1 MDRAS
6 VTYAIQRLRI
16 DVVHAPP
23 PDTFGGMC
31 GFAGLR
37 VAGKRLRR
45 RTIWVDPRF
54 PEAVWIMVALHEAG
68 HALAPEDGDDHTEIL
83 GRSMQRLYRQLLG
96 MDPWVLRLVL
106 HPWWPFVV
114 GPFTLLCAQCVL
126 VAQIA
131 AARWARGRSGEGV
144 PVTPRPRPARARR
157 SRRPTR
163 GGRR

>member
-6 VTYAIQRLRI
+6 VTYAIQQLRI

-54 PEAVWIMVALHEAG
+54 
-68 HALAPEDGDDHTEIL
+68 PEDGDDHTEIL

-114 GPFTLLCAQCVL
+114 GPFTLVCAQCVL

-131 AARWARGRSGEGV
+131 GARWARGRSGEGV

-157 SRRPTR
+157 SRRPIR